1 MHPIEIV
8 IRLIRAL
15 AIVILISALTL
26 EIILYIANYIEN
38 RR

>member
-1 MHPIEIV
+1 MHPVEIV

-15 AIVILISALTL
+15 AIVIPTSALIL